1 MEKRLQRK
9 QDVLKDMTNVPHFI
23 LPLLSRQLGDG
34 EGVVCL
40 DANNGSPLVTIGTQT
55 LEYQQEE
62 GHEEQEPANQNL
74 ATLYHGAWPTF
85 DKGNAVGNMGPGV
98 AAFPDTASV
107 MSFNS
112 AHTSSTQANAART
125 TSNHQLG
132 TKVEMVYSLLSML
145 GTHDKDDMS
154 RTLLAM
160 SSSQDSCIAMRQSGC
175 LPLLVQLLHG
185 SDKDSVLGNTR
196 GRKTAR
202 ARAAAALHNIVHS
215 HPDDKRGRR
224 EARVLRLLE
233 QIRAHCDQ
241 LRDSPDEDED
251 AENQDSN
258 KKATGHGSADIDHH
272 PGPAIAALMK
282 LSFDEEHRHAIC
294 TLGGLQAIAELLQ
307 LDHDANGN
315 TSEQYNITMRR
326 YACMALTN
334 LTFGDG
340 TNKALLCSMKTCMK
354 ALVAQLQSSNEDL
367 RQVAA
372 SVLRNLSWR
381 ADLASK
387 KTLREVGAVVAL
399 MKASME
405 VSKESTLKSILSAL
419 WNLSAHCSEN
429 KADICAVDES
439 LAFLVS
445 TLTYKSPS
453 KTLAI
458 IENGGGI
465 LRNISS
471 HIAIREEYRKVLREH
486 GCLQILLKHLRSPS
500 LTIVSNAC
508 GTLWNLSARCPE
520 DQRALWELGAVNM
533 LRNLV
538 HSKHKMISMGSAA
551 ALKNLLAAK
560 PSMMTLDGD
569 KHKQSNMP
577 TLHVRKQ
584 RALEAE
590 LDQTLAETCDNVES
604 PSGSPTEQ
612 RKHIPVDASKNF
624 VFGNDNNAYQS
635 GEPDHR
641 RSFVRNQFARN
652 PSADAAFMLEAKMRS
667 PSRPVSRSGSQD
679 SVGSVHSDISHDRV
693 RTHNVLAKS
702 NRLLTERQNMNSD
715 RRMGDRRAGPNSR
728 IVQVMQEVAI
738 HAGIDG
744 NYMRESHSA
753 ENTPPT
759 MRRSQTNPTL
769 RDAANL
775 PPRINNYM
783 KNGQQ
788 FSPRHSIAG
797 DTHLAQRLGQQ
808 QPTQQQQQQQT
819 QQSPNEGQIPYQNI
833 TQCMESLHLD
843 DDSSQE
849 QPINYSLKYADGP
862 NQAKQANNVGNFM
875 HELMYNGQSQV
886 PAQNAQSMKSP
897 PHKAN
902 SQYSEFSE
910 QDNDAMDQPTNYS
923 IRFAEQVDD
932 GHFSD
937 QPINYSTR
945 FQESGANEDEEAD
958 NTVIHQEQDEMNL
971 DTIRTFCTEG
981 TPYLSTATSMED
993 LTGIGKEDKPKT
1005 PQTKANPESKQYPSH
1020 FTESHSSKSTEHQT
1034 SSTVVRGKQT
1044 ESAANIQNN
1053 NVSRVVDTVPQP
1065 SLYSYNDNVT
1075 ASPGSEKPMQY
1086 CTEGTP
1092 TCFSRVSSL
1101 SSLHS
1106 TDAHD
1111 HPDNN
1116 QNRGD
1121 LTLQSIDENH
1131 SLETTNRQTGGTP
1144 MRPDSH
1150 NRSLNATN
1158 GSIGSG
1164 TNTPSHHKSVTFDEN
1179 NQVQETPL
1187 MFSRCSSL
1195 GSLSSF
1201 DAHSVHSSVVSDY
1214 SRRASE
1220 VVSPSELPD
1229 SPSDSM
1235 PGSPSRKSPVKFD
1248 SKLNDSQSTNITQIR
1263 KPVVQ
1268 QQPPPP
1274 ANISAAG
1281 EESNVQIVRPIPT
1294 KTLFADSPKQFG
1306 DEGTPDFSCATSLS
1320 GLDLDEPDI
1329 CRDSELE
1336 RIPLGPEEGE
1346 EEAPSS
1352 GEPSQLEF
1360 TVIEKTENAAESDND
1375 SVSEGDED
1383 ILNEYMMMAM
1393 PKRKAKKSSS
1403 QSQVAAADVPR
1414 SPYIKVPS
1422 GYVNLDIEDP
1432 MDTIKQYGTEDTPL
1446 NYSRDDALSNLS
1458 FNSSTGELVN
1468 LGGLGERESPT
1479 NDDDDKSDI
1488 SSIADDGE
1496 DCEDLLS
1503 EAIAAAMPKKV
1514 AKASKSDNRTAKGQ
1528 MERPK
1533 EGALVKEKHQQQN
1546 MRQHSQQQVYPQRG
1560 SLSVAARAVSHS
1572 VPPQSDCI
1580 RTYCE
1585 EGTPI
1590 NFSRATSLSEL
1601 SQLDPDG
1608 ASQDHSVGSELDE
1621 SDQFDEIPTAYFD
1634 GDTSLPVEIMDS
1646 PTSFGMEGTPL
1657 SFSRN
1662 DSLSSLS
1669 CDEDAELENAKQHLK
1684 GAKLPLHSKGSP
1696 KSLLTPKQR
1705 LLGRLKSPGSG
1716 SKNRSP
1722 GSRAQR
1728 NLAFGKPQPQSPLA
1742 MSPPR
1747 SEYDQIQMFAVE
1759 GTPHCFSRNSSL
1771 SSLNSTDNDI
1781 SANVSDIKGDEDAQ
1795 QACSSGDTSAE
1806 QEHIEGQLPPDSF
1819 YVEDT
1824 PANFSRNSSLSSL
1837 SVESLG
1843 FEPSEA
1849 ALLEECINAAMPKT
1863 KSAKKKVSKIP
1874 RNCPTSTP
1882 KDKFVKP
1889 RTPPSGNQPKV
1900 KTPSPSREGSPKN
1913 VQSSQ
1918 HGNEVERTRVEEQNT
1933 SEHPQLT
1940 IENVVWRHRSPSQEL
1955 EGSPK
1960 LLKDASNQEKVLGAL
1975 MMESEDK
1982 NSEEKDDSQV
1992 KGLVFDF
1999 DNKLYISESDLDN
2012 KNDVEDYNN
2021 KLVDM
2026 ELANSDMIASAIFR
2040 EASEIAE
2047 GFAEAAQLEDESCS
2061 ESDYPIVAKEE
2072 IEATKENPVVEGDEQ
2087 LGCFPIDCSFHDIT
2101 KETFPDMGLSLGS
2114 SMMSSVGDDNQVTVR
2129 SKSSTGASVR
2139 NVSNE
2144 TDLSLDEGVGH
2155 DDSNDTAIEDDD
2167 SKRFSD
2173 VTEGSDTNSHEITLE
2188 EEQALEE
2195 NAELLIRELSN
2206 VHLSQLSSSVNSEMF
2221 IENETI
2227 SLVSNDTDTC
2237 SEVSVSLSCSSK
2249 AMSEKTNEDS
2259 NASSSAASRPRILK
2273 PGERSS
2279 LEVKAKE
2286 EEVKAVRGKRKPL
2299 TSRVNS
2305 GRPPSVSS
2313 PMKNDTKSKKTTPPT
2328 KPNTVKSKPPVGN
2341 TKVIPKTPSKVTPA
2355 AKSNV
2360 TPAAKAAPKMKP
2372 LAGKPTAGV
2381 KPTPKASA
2389 VVAPMTKNT
2398 NATRAAAR
2406 KPSPARSG
2414 TASPRNQSPADK
2426 MRNKTTTKEPSSLA
2440 STNVKKPQS
2449 KVTSALIKG
2458 KAKNSG
2464 KVNNNEADRPKPPIK
2479 QGTFTK
2485 DSPTQNAPEIE
2496 GDDNED
2502 IKDDSP
2508 SSNRSSA
2515 ELKYSN
2521 DTQEKAPGEKIS
2533 PRSSKADA
2541 AGPSS
2546 TPPAVANLKQNG
2558 SQKAVAGKS
2567 NSTGNL
2573 TKTTKSVTKTA
2584 SGSNLTKTGSNTSL
2598 TKGSGTFKVPK
2609 APLKKGDSMSNQSLK
2624 KDSSKPGTSVT
2635 TPKKGTGN
2643 DKTGGRATV
2652 PVASKIAS
2660 LWRKGDSKTAS
2671 PSKAGPEKKTPLK
2684 KEKEKTP
2691 AAKSETKPKFL
2702 RRSLAS
2708 SQPSKGAKEDG
2719 KQSKTPNKKD
2729 DKGMQRSS
2737 TYDKLPVNEGEAES
2751 AEKAETSSG
2760 GSPAKN
2766 NVWRRTYTIE
2776 NEEEVL
2782 QAVTTDDCETSNSPG
2797 VWMRRDNDRT
2807 PVKSQIPAPVRSS
2820 PEQSGDGRGNKPSPP
2835 SAFPNK
2841 SGLGISPPGAKPTV
2855 TSPNAAIVAPFN
2867 YVPTQ
2872 SLNNKPVSSANDEN
2886 DLKGMKP
2893 NNGTDSPTRPM
2904 TKTEMLIAR
2913 RRQSYL
2919 NSVNK
2924 SGEEQKTSEEDES
2937 KRTACLVTTV

>member
-1 MEKRLQRK
+1 MDHRK
-9 QDVLKDMTNVPHFI
+9 QDVLRDMTNVPHFI

-34 EGVVCL
+34 EGLLCV
-40 DANNGSPLVTIGTQT
+40 DASNGSHVVTIGTQT
-55 LEYQQEE
+55 LEYQQEDCNE
-62 GHEEQEPANQNL
+62 DGSEQPTNQNL
-74 ATLYHGAWPTF
+74 STLYHGAWPTF
-85 DKGNAVGNMGPGV
+85 DKGSGIGNMGPGV

-112 AHTSSTQANAART
+112 AHTSSTQAHAAR

-258 KKATGHGSADIDHH
+258 KKSSGHGSADIDHH

-307 LDHDANGN
+307 LDHDANEN

-439 LAFLVS
+439 LAFLVT

-520 DQRALWELGAVNM
+520 DQKALWDLGAVSM

-560 PSMMTLDGD
+560 PSMMSLDGD
-569 KHKQSNMP
+569 RHKQSNMP

-612 RKHIPVDASKNF
+612 RKHIHVDASKNF
-624 VFGNDNNAYQS
+624 VFGNDHNAYQS
-635 GEPDHR
+635 GDPDHR

-652 PSADAAFMLEAKMRS
+652 PSADSAFMLEAKMRS

-702 NRLLTERQNMNSD
+702 NRLLAERQNINSD
-715 RRMGDRRAGPNSR
+715 RRMSDRRAGPNSR
-728 IVQVMQEVAI
+728 IVQVMQEVAM
-738 HAGIDG
+738 HAGLDG
-744 NYMRESHSA
+744 NYRETHSA

-769 RDAANL
+769 RDAANI
-775 PPRINNYM
+775 PPRVTGYM
-783 KNGQQ
+783 KSGQQ

-797 DTHLAQRLGQQ
+797 DTHLTQRLGQQ
-808 QPTQQQQQQQT
+808 QSQPPQQT
-819 QQSPNEGQIPYQNI
+819 PQPPSDSHMPYQNI
-833 TQCMESLHLD
+833 TKCMENLHLD

-862 NQAKQANNVGNFM
+862 SQGKPPNQNQGFIPAGKVGNFM
-875 HELMYNGQSQV
+875 QGLMFNGQSQA
-886 PAQNAQSMKSP
+886 PQQNTQSMQSP

-902 SQYSEFSE
+902 PQYNEYSE
-910 QDNDAMDQPTNYS
+910 QDSDAMDQPTNYS

-945 FQESGANEDEEAD
+945 FQEAGADEVQETD
-958 NTVIHQEQDEMNL
+958 DTIIQQEQDEMNQ

-1005 PQTKANPESKQYPSH
+1005 PQQKAASDKPYPGH

-1034 SSTVVRGKQT
+1034 TSTVVRGKQT

-1053 NVSRVVDTVPQP
+1053 NISRVVDTVPQP
-1065 SLYSYNDNVT
+1065 SLYSYNDNTT
-1075 ASPGSEKPMQY
+1075 ASPGSDKPMQY

-1092 TCFSRVSSL
+1092 MCFSRVSSL

-1121 LTLQSIDENH
+1121 LTLQSIDENQ
-1131 SLETTNRQTGGTP
+1131 SLETTNQRPGDTP
-1144 MRPDSH
+1144 LRSDVH
-1150 NRSLNATN
+1150 NRSHNTTS
-1158 GSIGSG
+1158 GSTGSG
-1164 TNTPSHHKSVTFDEN
+1164 TNTPGHHKSVTFDEN

-1235 PGSPSRKSPVKFD
+1235 PGSPGHKSPVKFD
-1248 SKLNDSQSTNITQIR
+1248 SRLNDSQTTNVTQIR
-1263 KPVVQ
+1263 KPV
-1268 QQPPPP
+1268 QQPQPHS
-1274 ANISAAG
+1274 NISG
-1281 EESNVQIVRPIPT
+1281 GQGDNNVQIVRPIPT
-1294 KTLFADSPKQFG
+1294 KTLFADSPKQYG

-1320 GLDLDEPDI
+1320 GLDMDEPEI
-1329 CRDSELE
+1329 SRDAELQ
-1336 RIPLGPEEGE
+1336 RVPLGPEEGE
-1346 EEAPSS
+1346 EEVPSS

-1360 TVIEKTENAAESDND
+1360 TIMEKTAGATELDNESGSD
-1375 SVSEGDED
+1375 GDED
-1383 ILNEYMMMAM
+1383 MLNEYISLAM
-1393 PKRKAKKSSS
+1393 PKNSQRKAKKNAFEKQQMQGQASS
-1403 QSQVAAADVPR
+1403 DVPR
-1414 SPYIKVPS
+1414 SPFIKVSTGFHMALEEPDA
-1422 GYVNLDIEDP
+1422 LDSIR
-1432 MDTIKQYGTEDTPL
+1432 QYGTEDTPL

-1458 FNSSTGELVN
+1458 FNSSTGELIN
-1468 LGGLGERESPT
+1468 IGELGDAESPT
-1479 NDDDDKSDI
+1479 HDDDDKSDL
-1488 SSIADDGE
+1488 SSIADDE

-1503 EAIAAAMPKKV
+1503 EAIAAAMPKKA
-1514 AKASKSDNRTAKGQ
+1514 AKSSKPTDSRNTKIQ
-1528 MERPK
+1528 MDRVS
-1533 EGALVKEKHQQQN
+1533 EGASSKEKLLQQSA
-1546 MRQHSQQQVYPQRG
+1546 RPAYSQKNAF
-1560 SLSVAARAVSHS
+1560 SMAARSVTQS
-1572 VPPQSDCI
+1572 VPHQGDTTK
-1580 RTYCE
+1580 TYCE

-1590 NFSRATSLSEL
+1590 NFSRATSLSDL
-1601 SQLDPDG
+1601 SHLDPDG
-1608 ASQDHSVGSELDE
+1608 ASQDHSIDSEIDE
-1621 SDQFDEIPTAYFD
+1621 SDALDELPTYYD
-1634 GDTSLPVEIMDS
+1634 RNTSLPVEVMDS
-1646 PTSFGMEGTPL
+1646 PKPFGMEGTPL

-1669 CDEDAELENAKQHLK
+1669 CDEDAELESAKQGLR
-1684 GAKLPLHSKGSP
+1684 KLPPHSKGSP
-1696 KSLLTPKQR
+1696 KALLTPKQR
-1705 LLGRLKSPGSG
+1705 LLGRLSSPGN
-1716 SKNRSP
+1716 KNRSP

-1728 NLAFGKPQPQSPLA
+1728 TLSFGKPQPQSPLA

-1747 SEYDQIQMFAVE
+1747 AECDQLQSFAVE

-1771 SSLNSTDNDI
+1771 SSLNSSEHDPEAAG
-1781 SANVSDIKGDEDAQ
+1781 ANISDITGDDEDIH
-1795 QACSSGDTSAE
+1795 QACSSDTSAD
-1806 QEHIEGQLPPDSF
+1806 HHQLAAEIPPDSF
-1819 YVEDT
+1819 FVEDT

-1843 FEPSEA
+1843 FEASET
-1849 ALLEECINAAMPKT
+1849 ALLEECINAAMPKM
-1863 KSAKKKVSKIP
+1863 KSAKKKISKIP
-1874 RNCPTSTP
+1874 RNCPTSSSTP

-1889 RTPPSGNQPKV
+1889 RTLPGNEPPKV

-1918 HGNEVERTRVEEQNT
+1918 HGNVAERTNVDNPT
-1933 SEHPQLT
+1933 EHPQLT

-1982 NSEEKDDSQV
+1982 NCEGKDDSQV
-1992 KGLVFDF
+1992 KDLVFDF
-1999 DNKLYISESDLDN
+1999 DNKLYISESELEN
-2012 KNDVEDYNN
+2012 KNNEEEYDNN
-2021 KLVDM
+2021 RLANM
-2026 ELANSDMIASAIFR
+2026 ELADSDMIASAIFR

-2047 GFAEAAQLEDESCS
+2047 EFAEAAQMESMSCS
-2061 ESDYPIVAKEE
+2061 ESDYPIVGKED
-2072 IEATKENPVVEGDEQ
+2072 IEATKESQVVQENDDQ
-2087 LGCFPIDCSFHDIT
+2087 LGCAPLEFSFHDIT
-2101 KETFPDMGLSLGS
+2101 KETFPDMGFSLGS
-2114 SMMSSVGDDNQVTVR
+2114 SMMSSLGDENAQVTVR
-2129 SKSSTGASVR
+2129 RKSSAGANIANIS
-2139 NVSNE
+2139 E
-2144 TDLSLDEGVGH
+2144 QSLDEGVGQ
-2155 DDSNDTAIEDDD
+2155 DDSHETTVEDAD
-2167 SKRFSD
+2167 SQRCAEESD
-2173 VTEGSDTNSHEITLE
+2173 VNPHEITLE
-2188 EEQALEE
+2188 EEKALEE

-2206 VHLSQLSSSVNSEMF
+2206 VHLSQLSSSANSEMF

-2227 SLVSNDTDTC
+2227 SLVSNDTDTA

-2249 AMSEKTNEDS
+2249 ATSEKTNEDS
-2259 NASSSAASRPRILK
+2259 NTSTSTATRPRILK

-2279 LEVKAKE
+2279 LEMKAKE
-2286 EEVKAVRGKRKPL
+2286 EDAKAVRGKRRSLLSRTSAAKP
-2299 TSRVNS
+2299 TSAA
-2305 GRPPSVSS
+2305 S
-2313 PMKNDTKSKKTTPPT
+2313 PKNDPKSKKVTPPA
-2328 KPNTVKSKPPVGN
+2328 KPSTVKSKPPVGN
-2341 TKVIPKTPSKVTPA
+2341 SKVTP
-2355 AKSNV
+2355 KTPGKV
-2360 TPAAKAAPKMKP
+2360 TPASKPSVTPAKTGVKQSKP
-2372 LAGKPTAGV
+2372 TGPAGGKPTAGV

-2389 VVAPMTKNT
+2389 VVAPMSSGKNVPQSV
-2398 NATRAAAR
+2398 AKAAAR
-2406 KPSPARSG
+2406 KPSPGRSG

-2426 MRNKTTTKEPSSLA
+2426 MRNKTTKETSSLA
-2440 STNVKKPQS
+2440 SINMRKPQS
-2449 KVTSALIKG
+2449 KVTSALTKG
-2458 KAKNSG
+2458 KTKDSG
-2464 KVNNNEADRPKPPIK
+2464 KVNNNDSERPKPPIK

-2485 DSPTQNAPEIE
+2485 DSPTQNAPDIE
-2496 GDDNED
+2496 GDDNSDTKEA
-2502 IKDDSP
+2502 P
-2508 SSNRSSA
+2508 GSNRSSA

-2521 DTQEKAPGEKIS
+2521 DTQEKAPGDKTS
-2533 PRSSKADA
+2533 PRSSKTDT

-2546 TPPAVANLKQNG
+2546 TPPAVANLKQK
-2558 SQKAVAGKS
+2558 SVTGKS

-2573 TKTTKSVTKTA
+2573 TKTKSVTKTA

-2598 TKGSGTFKVPK
+2598 TKQTGGFKVPGK
-2609 APLKKGDSMSNQSLK
+2609 PPLKRGESTSNQSLK
-2624 KDSSKPGTSVT
+2624 KDTAAASK
-2635 TPKKGTGN
+2635 TPANSAKKGS

-2660 LWRKGDSKTAS
+2660 LWRKGDSKS
-2671 PSKAGPEKKTPLK
+2671 PSKPNAEKKTPLK
-2684 KEKEKTP
+2684 KEKDITP
-2691 AAKSETKPKFL
+2691 AKSTDTKPKFL

-2708 SQPSKGAKEDG
+2708 SQPSKGSKEDG
-2719 KQSKTPNKKD
+2719 RPSKHTGKKD
-2729 DKGMQRSS
+2729 DKEGMQRSS
-2737 TYDKLPVNEGEAES
+2737 TYDKLPVNEGEAE
-2751 AEKAETSSG
+2751 AADKTETTS

-2776 NEEEVL
+2776 TEDEVL
-2782 QAVTTDDCETSNSPG
+2782 QAVTSEDGDTSLG
-2797 VWMRRDNDRT
+2797 VWMRRDGDRT
-2807 PVKSQIPAPVRSS
+2807 PGKSQIPGPARTS
-2820 PEQSGDGRGNKPSPP
+2820 PEQGEKRGNKPSPP

-2841 SGLGISPPGAKPTV
+2841 SGLGISPPGAKGPTV

-2872 SLNNKPVSSANDEN
+2872 TQNKPVPSTNDQN
-2886 DLKGMKP
+2886 DDLKGGKP
-2893 NNGTDSPTRPM
+2893 ISTESPPRPM

-2924 SGEEQKTSEEDES
+2924 TSEDPKSNEEDDS